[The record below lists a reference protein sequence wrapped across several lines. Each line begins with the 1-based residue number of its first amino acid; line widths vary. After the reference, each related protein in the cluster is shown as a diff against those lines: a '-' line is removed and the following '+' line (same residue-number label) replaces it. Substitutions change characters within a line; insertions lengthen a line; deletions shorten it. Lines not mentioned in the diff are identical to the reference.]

1 MDWFKSQTIFF
12 PWDSNSNLSSDFHL
26 SFQIKERGVVANKLE
41 TLSTMSQ
48 HRHTKQIMR
57 LEALCLNGRTF
68 DGKNMYANIKKFVE
82 LRDRWDTTP
91 ILDFQET
98 FWRRE
103 EPISIS
109 RKKFVVYVIDVFYG
123 FRWSLDFLI

>member
-68 DGKNMYANIKKFVE
+68 DGKNMYANIKFFCGIE
-82 LRDRWDTTP
+82 RSLRHYSYTR
-91 ILDFQET
+91 F
-98 FWRRE
+98 
-103 EPISIS
+103 S
-109 RKKFVVYVIDVFYG
+109 R
-123 FRWSLDFLI
+123 DFLEKRRAYFDF